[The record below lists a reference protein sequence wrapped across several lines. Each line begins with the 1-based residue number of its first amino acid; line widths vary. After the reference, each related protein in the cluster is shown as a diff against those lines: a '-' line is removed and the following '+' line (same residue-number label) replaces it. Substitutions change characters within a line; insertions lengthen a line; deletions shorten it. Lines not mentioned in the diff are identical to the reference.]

1 MPTRRSSAWS
11 GRIASTRVSGR
22 RSAGAGAR
30 RPARAAVAVVA
41 DLRVFLD
48 ANVLFTAA
56 YSPDGLSA
64 LLVELGAAGRVTLLT
79 SPLAIV
85 EAERNLEA
93 KRPAALATLRRS
105 LAGVGVVREP
115 APADVERL
123 TPPELSSKDR
133 PLLAAA
139 IVAHATHFVTG
150 DVADFGRWMDRRDP
164 PPRQGAAPREVP
176 PAARPRWPPPRPA
189 RSATPAPGRGSGV
202 STSLS
207 TGRLP

>member
-1 MPTRRSSAWS
+1 M
-11 GRIASTRVSGR
+11 
-22 RSAGAGAR
+22 
-30 RPARAAVAVVA
+30 A

-64 LLVELGAAGRVTLLT
+64 FLIELGATGRVTLLT
-79 SPLAIV
+79 SPLAII

-93 KRPAALATLRRS
+93 KRPAALPTLRGNLTAAVR
-105 LAGVGVVREP
+105 VVREP

-150 DVADFGRWMDRRDP
+150 DVADFGRWMDRRARLP
-164 PPRQGAAPREVP
+164 LRVMTPRQFLTEE
-176 PAARPRWPPPRPA
+176 RP
-189 RSATPAPGRGSGV
+189 
-202 STSLS
+202 
-207 TGRLP
+207 

>member
-1 MPTRRSSAWS
+1 M
-11 GRIASTRVSGR
+11 
-22 RSAGAGAR
+22 
-30 RPARAAVAVVA
+30 AV
-41 DLRVFLD
+41 D

-93 KRPAALATLRRS
+93 KRPASLATMRRS
-105 LAGVGVVREP
+105 LAAVRVVREP

-139 IVAHATHFVTG
+139 IGAHATHFVTG
-150 DVADFGRWMDRRDP
+150 DVADFGRFMDRRTRLP
-164 PPRQGAAPREVP
+164 LHVMTPRQFLTEVHP
-176 PAARPRWPPPRPA
+176 
-189 RSATPAPGRGSGV
+189 
-202 STSLS
+202 
-207 TGRLP
+207 

>member
-1 MPTRRSSAWS
+1 M
-11 GRIASTRVSGR
+11 
-22 RSAGAGAR
+22 
-30 RPARAAVAVVA
+30 A

-64 LLVELGAAGRVTLLT
+64 LLIELGAAGRVTLLT

-93 KRPAALATLRRS
+93 KRPAALPALRGN
-105 LAGVGVVREP
+105 LASAVRIVREP

-133 PLLAAA
+133 PLFAAA
-139 IVAHATHFVTG
+139 ISAHATHFVTG
-150 DVADFGRWMDRRDP
+150 DVADFGRWMNRRAQLP
-164 PPRQGAAPREVP
+164 LLVMTPRQFLTEV
-176 PAARPRWPPPRPA
+176 
-189 RSATPAPGRGSGV
+189 
-202 STSLS
+202 
-207 TGRLP
+207 RL

>member
-1 MPTRRSSAWS
+1 M
-11 GRIASTRVSGR
+11 
-22 RSAGAGAR
+22 
-30 RPARAAVAVVA
+30 VVA
-41 DLRVFLD
+41 DHRVFLD

-93 KRPAALATLRRS
+93 KRPPALPTLRRS
-105 LAGVGVVREP
+105 LTAVRVVREP
-115 APADVERL
+115 APGDVERL
-123 TPPELSSKDR
+123 TPPDLSSKDR

-150 DVADFGRWMDRRDP
+150 DVADFGRWMDRRARLP
-164 PPRQGAAPREVP
+164 LQVMTPRQFLTEVQP
-176 PAARPRWPPPRPA
+176 
-189 RSATPAPGRGSGV
+189 
-202 STSLS
+202 
-207 TGRLP
+207 

>member
-1 MPTRRSSAWS
+1 M
-11 GRIASTRVSGR
+11 
-22 RSAGAGAR
+22 
-30 RPARAAVAVVA
+30 A

-93 KRPAALATLRRS
+93 KRPAALATMRRS
-105 LAGVGVVREP
+105 LAAVRVVREP

-123 TPPELSSKDR
+123 TPPELSPKDR

-139 IVAHATHFVTG
+139 IGAHATHFVTG
-150 DVADFGRWMDRRDP
+150 DVADFGRWMGRRARLP
-164 PPRQGAAPREVP
+164 LRVMTPRQFLTQVHP
-176 PAARPRWPPPRPA
+176 
-189 RSATPAPGRGSGV
+189 
-202 STSLS
+202 
-207 TGRLP
+207 

>member
-1 MPTRRSSAWS
+1 
-11 GRIASTRVSGR
+11 
-22 RSAGAGAR
+22 
-30 RPARAAVAVVA
+30 VA

-93 KRPAALATLRRS
+93 KRPASLATMRRS
-105 LAGVGVVREP
+105 LAAVRVVREP

-139 IVAHATHFVTG
+139 IGAHATHFVTG
-150 DVADFGRWMDRRDP
+150 DVADFGRWMGRRARLP
-164 PPRQGAAPREVP
+164 LRVMTPRQFLTEVHP
-176 PAARPRWPPPRPA
+176 
-189 RSATPAPGRGSGV
+189 
-202 STSLS
+202 
-207 TGRLP
+207 